1 MSRNLAYAIL
11 TALLFVP
18 IIPAT
23 VHFGNTWTSAAILLG
38 WFVSM
43 ICLSIIQPETSDE
56 AR

>member
-18 IIPAT
+18 IIPAM